1 MLLVY
6 QRTELA
12 QEWPIY
18 QAGPGQAARR
28 AKILDPLWDVPA
40 QVPTV
45 GLIHDDGA

>member
-6 QRTELA
+6 QRT
-12 QEWPIY
+12 

-45 GLIHDDGA
+45 GSIHDDGA